1 MKKVA
6 IIVDDVVR
14 DLLPLSLLAI
24 ELKKNNLIPIL
35 VPSRIQL
42 FEIKIIKPEI
52 IIINY
57 LRKENESL
65 VRLYKKAGIHIFLL
79 DQEECV

>member
-35 VPSRIQL
+35 VPSRIQR
-42 FEIKIIKPEI
+42 FEIKILKPEI
-52 IIINY
+52 IIRNY
-57 LRKENESL
+57 
-65 VRLYKKAGIHIFLL
+65 
-79 DQEECV
+79 